1 MLKDLNLTS
10 AILVAL
16 LAVPVLLVACMDP
29 IAEWLDAREERK
41 KAKSAAAAASSSTV
55 ASSATSPPGVVA
67 SSPAGASAA
76 EPA

>member
-16 LAVPVLLVACMDP
+16 LAVPVLLVAFMDP
-29 IAEWLDAREERK
+29 IAEWLDAREDRK
-41 KAKSAAAAASSSTV
+41 KAEAAAKAAAESID
-55 ASSATSPPGVVA
+55 P
-67 SSPAGASAA
+67 AA

>member
-16 LAVPVLLVACMDP
+16 LAVPVLLVAFMDP

-41 KAKSAAAAASSSTV
+41 KAAAAAKSAAAGGAASPSSTV
-55 ASSATSPPGVVA
+55 APSAPP
-67 SSPAGASAA
+67 STP